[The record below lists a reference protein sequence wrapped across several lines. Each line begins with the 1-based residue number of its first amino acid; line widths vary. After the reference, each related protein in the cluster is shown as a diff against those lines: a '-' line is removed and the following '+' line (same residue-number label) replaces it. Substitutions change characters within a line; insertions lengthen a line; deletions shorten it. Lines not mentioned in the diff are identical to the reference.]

1 MKYLLLAVFAL
12 IIPFFN
18 NFLFAET
25 EFSIDTILTRNVTS
39 LTYNSKNENVY
50 VALDPDRIAIIN
62 SKTNNVTNIIK
73 NLEIF
78 PNKITYDPVNGAL
91 YLFGDPMA
99 QLKSNISIIDG
110 RNNTISK
117 TYLAYSDSENKV
129 PGNLLSNIVYNSN
142 KSIYIIN
149 PWNESVAIIDPSAYN
164 VTKYL
169 PIKEA
174 VTLTFNPSNNFLYV
188 ANIGSIYVVDSST
201 NEVIKNIPIKVGLPK
216 DLIYNPSNGNIYVT
230 LQDPSENG
238 IVMVINS
245 STNEVIKNIP
255 IGKFPFNLLRVSGAL
270 AYNPSNKH
278 VYVALN
284 DSISLINSSNE
295 IVKNIS
301 FNNTG
306 NPLQIG
312 YNPSNSDL
320 YIGIGSKKIAILNS
334 TTNNVT
340 HIIENL
346 QGYPTGIAFNPEN
359 KNIYLLQI
367 SIGDIFRNSNH
378 TIAVINSTTNN
389 VTHIIENLQG
399 YPTGIAFN
407 PENKMMELLV
417 QNKTDPLDKL
427 RFLKINLTI
436 NKISTILKNFEDRD
450 LPSAIAFNPE
460 NKKIYVT
467 DIVDSKSIS
476 VIDPYTE
483 NVIKNIQ
490 ISDQNYS
497 HGNLLYNPSNGYVYA
512 TSITNNTNTLTV
524 IDPSTNN
531 VVKNIQ
537 LAKVADRAFRNDII
551 HNPSNGYIYILN
563 RNFSIGSTNTGF
575 VGVIDPSTNN
585 VIKNIPIGDINGDIG
600 TIIHNPSNGYIYI
613 MSIYNNETDNY
624 SVAVIDPSTNN
635 VIKNI
640 PIGETDTLFGDLL
653 YNPSNSYVYVTSII
667 NDTGTVSIIDSFT
680 NNVVKIIP
688 IGESDITL
696 DRNLI
701 YNPSNGYIYLSG
713 AQKLYVIK
721 HKEIHK

>member
-1 MKYLLLAVFAL
+1 MKLFHREFMKYLLLAVFAL

-216 DLIYNPSNGNIYVT
+216 DLIYNPSNGNIYAT

-320 YIGIGSKKIAILNS
+320 YIGIGSKKIAIL
-334 TTNNVT
+334 
-340 HIIENL
+340 
-346 QGYPTGIAFNPEN
+346 
-359 KNIYLLQI
+359 
-367 SIGDIFRNSNH
+367 
-378 TIAVINSTTNN
+378 NSTTNN